1 MMKKQFNQIASIL
14 LLTILGLFFPT
25 HMNAETKIQY
35 TLSFPE
41 PHTHYVEVELKISGH
56 CKKPLDL
63 KMPVWTPGSYLVRE
77 FSRHVESVRCEGGQV
92 DKKAKNHWRI
102 IPDSKN
108 ETKVYYKVYAFE
120 LSVRTSFID
129 EDMALL
135 NGASIFMR
143 LDSKEKT
150 EYWIDLLPTKA
161 WKKVNTTLAVVDEN
175 IWRRKANDYDELVD
189 SPILLGKQAIFSF
202 DVASV
207 PHKLV
212 MAGQANY
219 DANRLTSDIQKIC
232 TEATKVIGEHPCLE
246 YAFLVINANS
256 SSGGLE
262 HANCCVL
269 HANRGLYKN
278 EIQYG
283 NFLGLVAHEYFHL
296 WNVKRIRPIELG
308 PFDYDNENYT
318 TMLWISEGFTSYYDD
333 YICQRAGIISP
344 DRFLDLMVS
353 NISSI
358 ENMQGNKIQSVSEAS
373 FDAWIKYYRT
383 NENTLNTNTNYYS
396 KGAILAMLIDLEIIS
411 ASKGNT
417 CLDDLMRALYQKYYK
432 KLGRGFTEAEFQKE
446 VENVAGKKM
455 DVFFQQYVHGTEPLD
470 YNTYFEKAGYKLS
483 NMNVGKMDVGLG
495 ISTTVKEGKT
505 VITSVLRN
513 GPAWKFG
520 LNVNDEIEAI
530 EGYRV
535 ANDISQ
541 FLNTKQAGDTL
552 KILVNRDGL
561 LRDITLKLEPYS
573 TFNYRLERI
582 QNPTEEQLVARR
594 KWLGN

>member
-1 MMKKQFNQIASIL
+1 
-14 LLTILGLFFPT
+14 
-25 HMNAETKIQY
+25 
-35 TLSFPE
+35 
-41 PHTHYVEVELKISGH
+41 
-56 CKKPLDL
+56 
-63 KMPVWTPGSYLVRE
+63 
-77 FSRHVESVRCEGGQV
+77 
-92 DKKAKNHWRI
+92 
-102 IPDSKN
+102 
-108 ETKVYYKVYAFE
+108 
-120 LSVRTSFID
+120 
-129 EDMALL
+129 
-135 NGASIFMR
+135 
-143 LDSKEKT
+143 
-150 EYWIDLLPTKA
+150 
-161 WKKVNTTLAVVDEN
+161 
-175 IWRRKANDYDELVD
+175 
-189 SPILLGKQAIFSF
+189 
-202 DVASV
+202 
-207 PHKLV
+207 
-212 MAGQANY
+212 
-219 DANRLTSDIQKIC
+219 
-232 TEATKVIGEHPCLE
+232 
-246 YAFLVINANS
+246 
-256 SSGGLE
+256 
-262 HANCCVL
+262 
-269 HANRGLYKN
+269 
-278 EIQYG
+278 
-283 NFLGLVAHEYFHL
+283 
-296 WNVKRIRPIELG
+296 
-308 PFDYDNENYT
+308 
-318 TMLWISEGFTSYYDD
+318 
-333 YICQRAGIISP
+333 
-344 DRFLDLMVS
+344 
-353 NISSI
+353 
-358 ENMQGNKIQSVSEAS
+358 
-373 FDAWIKYYRT
+373 
-383 NENTLNTNTNYYS
+383 
-396 KGAILAMLIDLEIIS
+396 MLIDLEIIS